1 MANGHHFEKLKI
13 GHRTIS
19 INAKACSC
27 QKCHTP
33 SRPELYATLTTL
45 PISPNKTA
53 KIIKTKLTS
62 VSLHC
67 KSRRYKTANIKILSA
82 NSKHRR

>member
-1 MANGHHFEKLKI
+1 MANGSDFEKWKI

-19 INAKACSC
+19 INAKACCC

-33 SRPELYATLTTL
+33 TEQANDMLTTL

-53 KIIKTKLTS
+53 KIIKTKTGFS
-62 VSLHC
+62 FSSL
-67 KSRRYKTANIKILSA
+67 
-82 NSKHRR
+82 